1 MKWFHSKK
9 YPLFL
14 LLVFAVIW
22 AFTAINPA
30 FPREFILEHTLT
42 VIFIA
47 FLLLTFNRFR
57 LSNLSY
63 TLIFAFMMLHTI
75 GAHYT
80 YAEVPYNKWS
90 QALFGIS
97 INELFGFSRNHYDR
111 LVHFSFGLLL
121 AYPIREVFMRIA
133 YVKGFWAYYL
143 PFDVTAAFSMAYE
156 LIEWAAALV
165 FGGDL
170 GMAYLGSQGDIWDAH
185 KDMALAVT
193 GAAISMSVVAFFNY
207 RYKRDF
213 AKDFGKSLSVKRKRP
228 LGEVE
233 LQIMKRKNNKI
244 EIEKFKVNKEKM
256 IMKKK

>member
-1 MKWFHSKK
+1 MTF
-9 YPLFL
+9 
-14 LLVFAVIW
+14 
-22 AFTAINPA
+22 
-30 FPREFILEHTLT
+30 
-42 VIFIA
+42 IFIPI
-47 FLLLTFNRFR
+47 LVLTYRKFP
-57 LSNLSY
+57 LSHLSY
-63 TLIFAFMMLHTI
+63 TLIFVFMVLHSI

-156 LIEWAAALV
+156 LIEWAVALV

-170 GMAYLGSQGDIWDAH
+170 GMAYLGTQGDIWDAH

-193 GAAISMSVVAFFNY
+193 GAAISMIIVAFFNY
-207 RYKRDF
+207 RYKKDF
-213 AKDFGKSLSVKRKRP
+213 AADFGKSLSVKRKRP

-233 LQIMKRKNNKI
+233 LQIMKKKNNKI
-244 EIEKFKVNKEKM
+244 EVEKFKL
-256 IMKKK
+256 KKK